1 MLLVFILV
9 IEDGKESANSF
20 PDKINSIIINNAI
33 IGSATVVKYGQL
45 PHGAPYTPTMA
56 LFVYQRMKSYTDW
69 AMAGFY
75 TPTKRGYFYVSF
87 GDAKF
92 SESYSG
98 VTVNSQYILCDAFL
112 DEETYYYAV
121 K

>member
-1 MLLVFILV
+1 
-9 IEDGKESANSF
+9 
-20 PDKINSIIINNAI
+20 
-33 IGSATVVKYGQL
+33 
-45 PHGAPYTPTMA
+45 
-56 LFVYQRMKSYTDW
+56 
-69 AMAGFY
+69 MAGFY

>member
-1 MLLVFILV
+1 M
-9 IEDGKESANSF
+9 E
-20 PDKINSIIINNAI
+20 
-33 IGSATVVKYGQL
+33 
-45 PHGAPYTPTMA
+45 
-56 LFVYQRMKSYTDW
+56 SYTDW

-75 TPTKRGYFYVSF
+75 TPTKRGFFYVSF
-87 GDAKF
+87 RDAKF

-112 DEETYYYAV
+112 DEKTYYYAV